1 MKFNAHFKKTIKHNF
16 PNFIENYRV
25 LKSNV
30 NFNKKYWEEH
40 LNKVYDSIDNLELNP
55 YDKIRLKKYPENHT
69 DRKHAVVEINNTC
82 NLNCA
87 MCQTMSATR
96 KRGRMDLEL
105 FKKILG
111 KLSKKGIETIALH
124 TLGDPL
130 ANPRLPE
137 IFREIRNFGLKTS
150 ICTNGLLLDK
160 HVKTLIEYM
169 DICPS
174 ISFSIDGAKSET
186 YEKIRIGGNFDN
198 LITQLELSN
207 KELRSKGMSVKI
219 QYMIC
224 NDNLDQIGDFICKF
238 RKYVLI
244 PEHDISFAVITGLAP
259 DNTYFNK
266 ANPFPNLTHK
276 NLMCFRPAGDPLW
289 FNVDGTVS
297 ACCRDYHGD
306 LIVGDII
313 NQNFDEIITG
323 KPLKK
328 LQEAH
333 ESGNLSKFPLC
344 DSCYRPDKRID
355 GIMSSLIRFLIFLEP
370 NGDAYFYQKNVD
382 KIISI
387 FQSNSNF
394 SDKIKTVIS
403 NLN

>member
-1 MKFNAHFKKTIKHNF
+1 
-16 PNFIENYRV
+16 
-25 LKSNV
+25 
-30 NFNKKYWEEH
+30 
-40 LNKVYDSIDNLELNP
+40 
-55 YDKIRLKKYPENHT
+55 
-69 DRKHAVVEINNTC
+69 
-82 NLNCA
+82 

-105 FKKILG
+105 FKKILS

-137 IFREIRNFGLKTS
+137 IFKEIRNFGLKTS

-238 RKYVLI
+238 RKI
-244 PEHDISFAVITGLAP
+244 CI
-259 DNTYFNK
+259 
-266 ANPFPNLTHK
+266 
-276 NLMCFRPAGDPLW
+276 
-289 FNVDGTVS
+289 
-297 ACCRDYHGD
+297 
-306 LIVGDII
+306 
-313 NQNFDEIITG
+313 
-323 KPLKK
+323 
-328 LQEAH
+328 
-333 ESGNLSKFPLC
+333 
-344 DSCYRPDKRID
+344 DSR
-355 GIMSSLIRFLIFLEP
+355 
-370 NGDAYFYQKNVD
+370 
-382 KIISI
+382 
-387 FQSNSNF
+387 
-394 SDKIKTVIS
+394 T
-403 NLN
+403 